1 VFSEVSVKIPKP
13 SSMASHDDAFTTF
26 AQDDEEEEEE
36 DDRQKQEVEES
47 ASSNKTTPN
56 HSQQHEDDPYQSFIQ
71 EMKSLLV
78 SSSSSSSSSSNQL
91 NSHASPGQSSSNTL
105 WRSETLPRSD
115 ETATASEEDNIDA
128 VNTSTTLN
136 TQAVDEHTNNDDDDV
151 NEEELERMASEWTE
165 YWDDK
170 LKRPYFHH
178 HPTGTVQWRPP
189 THWHNLALSIK

>member
-1 VFSEVSVKIPKP
+1 
-13 SSMASHDDAFTTF
+13 MTSHDDDAFTTF
-26 AQDDEEEEEE
+26 AQDDEEDDVE
-36 DDRQKQEVEES
+36 DDRQKKEKKKEKEKEGT
-47 ASSNKTTPN
+47 SSNKTTPN
-56 HSQQHEDDPYQSFIQ
+56 QSQQHEDDPYQSFIQ

-78 SSSSSSSSSSNQL
+78 TSCSSSPSSSYCNQW
-91 NSHASPGQSSSNTL
+91 NNHASLAQSSSNTTL

-115 ETATASEEDNIDA
+115 VEDNSSNAID
-128 VNTSTTLN
+128 TSTILN
-136 TQAVDEHTNNDDDDV
+136 TTQAAVDEHTNNDNDDV

-189 THWHNLALSIK
+189 THWHNLALSKK